1 MKLRNLGAMMELTL
15 PHTEDK
21 EAIFTAVSEYLGEL
35 SLDVVSTDFE
45 RPWGGFF
52 VIDEDQT
59 KEFIKQYFPDMS
71 TEQIERGGKLS
82 PKILVVAPHKRLSWQ
97 YHDRREELW
106 RVVEGPVGVV
116 VNENDEQP
124 EVTTLPKDAIVQ
136 HGVRVRH
143 RLVGLD
149 NWGVVAEIWQHT
161 DANNPSDEADIVRV
175 EDDFSRN

>member
-1 MKLRNLGAMMELTL
+1 MELFL

-35 SLDVVSTDFE
+35 SLNVVATDFE

-52 VIDEDQT
+52 VIDETQT
-59 KEFIKQYFPDMS
+59 KEFIEQHFPGIP

-82 PKILVVAPHKRLSWQ
+82 PKILIVAPHKRLSWQ

-106 RVVEGPVGVV
+106 RIVEGPVGVV
-116 VNENDEQP
+116 VSETDSQPDIHILQKDE
-124 EVTTLPKDAIVQ
+124 IVQ
-136 HGVRVRH
+136 HGVRIRH

-161 DANNPSDEADIVRV
+161 DPENPSSEEDIVRV
-175 EDDFSRN
+175 EDDFSR